1 MKNYN
6 YNYFKSR
13 EDISGTVAK
22 GCLTALLAVVLL
34 IGLAFLYAA
43 IGCWLWG
50 AIMVPVFGLPTLT
63 YWQMYGIIVL
73 ARIVF
78 GSHSSVS
85 TNNK

>member
-1 MKNYN
+1 MKSYN
-6 YNYFKSR
+6 YNYFKSK

-22 GCLTALLAVVLL
+22 GCLAALLAVVLL
-34 IGLAFLYAA
+34 IGLTFLYAA

-73 ARIVF
+73 ARIIF

-85 TNNK
+85 TSNK